1 MALDWL
7 EFMVEGRRVPFLQLV
22 MDGQHEKLRQIST
35 LFIADRRSIL
45 TFSSGCRAFEPIIL
59 RLYRPGHGGPRWL
72 HAKLCARHLDLH
84 ADLRQASRGVD
95 GVHEVGLGE
104 SGQGG
109 AVADVGREIG
119 AVGDHRP
126 GRGHQYLVVLKPD
139 EHLPGLEIR
148 GGGGCF
154 SGTVDSEA

>member
-7 EFMVEGRRVPFLQLV
+7 EFMVEGRRVPFLQQV

-59 RLYRPGHGGPRWL
+59 WLYLPWSHYIPIFSLITGHGGPRWL
-72 HAKLCARHLDLH
+72 HAKLRARHLDLH
-84 ADLRQASRGVD
+84 ADLRQAPDGVD

-109 AVADVGREIG
+109 AVADVFGEIG

-139 EHLPGLEIR
+139 EHLPGL
-148 GGGGCF
+148 
-154 SGTVDSEA
+154 

>member
-7 EFMVEGRRVPFLQLV
+7 EFMVEGRRVPFLQALNL
-22 MDGQHEKLRQIST
+22 GFFTQQTYI
-35 LFIADRRSIL
+35 RRSIL

-84 ADLRQASRGVD
+84 ADLRQAPRGVD